1 MGRGSETQLQ
11 VGQFFLMIYLSA
23 LMVND
28 NAHRMLFAG
37 ASIRRVD
44 VQNAAEEGGGRWP
57 AVAMSH
63 HSYY

>member
-1 MGRGSETQLQ
+1 
-11 VGQFFLMIYLSA
+11 
-23 LMVND
+23 MVND